1 MTDPAESGRRVLR
14 RIFPKKSTCPE
25 CGQVGHRHGGNSRA
39 GLLQYRRCINPAC
52 RATYRVVSCGQEEDR
67 GGLTSV
73 LVLW

>member
-1 MTDPAESGRRVLR
+1 MTDPSEGRRILR

-25 CGQVGHRHGGNSRA
+25 CGKTGHRHNGNSRG
-39 GLLQYRRCINPAC
+39 GLIQYRRCKNC
-52 RATYRVVSCGQEEDR
+52 RADYRVVSCGQEEDR

>member
-1 MTDPAESGRRVLR
+1 MTDRTEGRKILR

-25 CGQVGHRHGGNSRA
+25 CGLPGHRHNGSSRGG
-39 GLLQYRRCINPAC
+39 LIQYRRCTNC
-52 RATYRVVSCGQEEDR
+52 RADYRVVSCGQEEDR